1 MDDPAFILY
10 AKVACGQVPSSF
22 VLMITMPHAAD
33 TLLGERA
40 HTRCAHEQQQGFDGS
55 RLLRYRFSHPLYM
68 QFGEAAAS
76 SVTISKPEAAVPIA
90 KESKMGFAT
99 NAIHGGQEPGPATG
113 AIVAPIYQTSTYVY
127 DELGKN
133 KGYDYARTNHPNRKA
148 LERTIAKLEDGHSA
162 YVFTSG
168 MAGIDAVFRLL
179 RPGDHV
185 VLSEAVYGGVFRL
198 STQLL
203 VHFGLE
209 FSFVDTSSEAAVVSA
224 FRPNTK
230 MLYIETPTNP
240 TMRIADIAALAKV
253 ASQRNITVVVDNT
266 FLSPYLQRPIELG
279 AHIVVH
285 SMTKYL
291 NGHSDS
297 TGGAVV
303 LTRKEDAEKIYFIQ
317 RSAGSGLAPM
327 DCFLI
332 SRGIKT
338 LAVRMLQ
345 HNANG
350 LVVARHL
357 DTHPKVQKVLYPGL
371 TSHPQH
377 EIARRQQ
384 KGPGGML
391 SFDLGSL
398 EAARRLLNH
407 VKLCA
412 LVESLGGVESLIS
425 LPALMTHASMPQ
437 KVRERVGITE
447 GLVRLS
453 VGIEDAGD
461 IIADLDQALHH
472 V

>member
-1 MDDPAFILY
+1 
-10 AKVACGQVPSSF
+10 
-22 VLMITMPHAAD
+22 
-33 TLLGERA
+33 
-40 HTRCAHEQQQGFDGS
+40 
-55 RLLRYRFSHPLYM
+55 
-68 QFGEAAAS
+68 
-76 SVTISKPEAAVPIA
+76 
-90 KESKMGFAT
+90 MGFAT
-99 NAIHGGQEPGPATG
+99 NAIHVGQEPDPATG
-113 AIVAPIYQTSTYVY
+113 AIVAPIYQTSTYVNE
-127 DELGKN
+127 ELGKN

-148 LERTIAKLEDGHSA
+148 LERTLAKLEGGHSA
-162 YVFTSG
+162 YVFSSG

-209 FSFVDTSSEAAVVSA
+209 FSFVDTSSPDAVRMA
-224 FRPNTK
+224 LRPNTK
-230 MLYIETPTNP
+230 MLYVETPANP
-240 TMRIADIAALAKV
+240 TMSVADIAALSKV
-253 ASQRNITVVVDNT
+253 ANERNVTVVVDNT

-279 AHIVVH
+279 AHVVVH

-303 LTRKEDAEKIYFIQ
+303 LTRPADAEKIYFIQ
-317 RSAGSGLAPM
+317 RSAGTGLAPM

-350 LVVARHL
+350 ISVARHL
-357 DTHPKVQKVLYPGL
+357 DAHPKVRKVYYPGL
-371 TSHPQH
+371 PSHPQH
-377 EIARRQQ
+377 DIARRQQ
-384 KGPGGML
+384 KGPGAML
-391 SFDLGSL
+391 SFELGTL
-398 EAARRLLNH
+398 EAARRFLNH

-412 LVESLGGVESLIS
+412 LAESLGGVESLIS
-425 LPALMTHASMPQ
+425 LPAMMTHASMPKEVQ
-437 KVRERVGITE
+437 DRVGITE

-453 VGIEDAGD
+453 VGIEDVED
-461 IIADLDQALHH
+461 IIADLDQALLY

>member
-1 MDDPAFILY
+1 
-10 AKVACGQVPSSF
+10 
-22 VLMITMPHAAD
+22 
-33 TLLGERA
+33 
-40 HTRCAHEQQQGFDGS
+40 
-55 RLLRYRFSHPLYM
+55 
-68 QFGEAAAS
+68 
-76 SVTISKPEAAVPIA
+76 
-90 KESKMGFAT
+90 MGFAT
-99 NAIHGGQEPGPATG
+99 NAIHVGQEPDPATG

-127 DELGKN
+127 EELGKH
-133 KGYDYARTNHPNRKA
+133 KGYDYARSNHPNRKA
-148 LERTIAKLEDGHSA
+148 LERTIVKLEGGHSA
-162 YVFTSG
+162 YVFSSG
-168 MAGIDAVFRLL
+168 MAGIDAVFRML

-198 STQLL
+198 ATQLL

-209 FSFVDTSSEAAVVSA
+209 FSFVDTSSPDLVHAS

-230 MLYIETPTNP
+230 ILYIETPTNP
-240 TMRIADIAALAKV
+240 TMRVTDIAAVAKI
-253 ASQRNITVVVDNT
+253 ASGRNITVVVDNT
-266 FLSPYLQRPIELG
+266 FLTPYLQRPIELG

-291 NGHSDS
+291 NGHSDA

-303 LTRKEDAEKIYFIQ
+303 LTRPEDAEKIYFIQ

-327 DCFLI
+327 DCFLV

-350 LVVARHL
+350 IVVARHL
-357 DTHPKVQKVLYPGL
+357 DAHPKVRKVYYPGL
-371 TSHPQH
+371 PSHPQH

-384 KGPGGML
+384 RGPGAMI

-398 EAARRLLNH
+398 DAARRFLNQ

-412 LVESLGGVESLIS
+412 LAESLGGVESLIS
-425 LPALMTHASMPQ
+425 LPAQMTHASMP
-437 KVRERVGITE
+437 VETRERIGITE

-453 VGIEDAGD
+453 VGIEDVED
-461 IIADLDQALHH
+461 INADLDQALLY

>member
-1 MDDPAFILY
+1 
-10 AKVACGQVPSSF
+10 
-22 VLMITMPHAAD
+22 
-33 TLLGERA
+33 
-40 HTRCAHEQQQGFDGS
+40 
-55 RLLRYRFSHPLYM
+55 
-68 QFGEAAAS
+68 
-76 SVTISKPEAAVPIA
+76 
-90 KESKMGFAT
+90 MGFAT
-99 NAIHGGQEPGPATG
+99 NAIHVGQEPDPATG
-113 AIVAPIYQTSTYVY
+113 AIVAPIYQTSTYVNE
-127 DELGKN
+127 ELGKN

-148 LERTIAKLEDGHSA
+148 LERTVAKLEGGHSA
-162 YVFTSG
+162 YVFSSG

-209 FSFVDTSSEAAVVSA
+209 FSFVDTSVPDIVRSA
-224 FRPNTK
+224 LRPNTK
-230 MLYIETPTNP
+230 MLYIETPANP
-240 TMRIADIAALAKV
+240 TMSVTDIAAMSKLANERTV
-253 ASQRNITVVVDNT
+253 TVVVDNT

-303 LTRKEDAEKIYFIQ
+303 LTRPEDAEKIYFIQ
-317 RSAGSGLAPM
+317 RSAGTGLAPM

-350 LVVARHL
+350 ISVARHL
-357 DTHPKVQKVLYPGL
+357 DAHPKVRKAFYPGL
-371 TSHPQH
+371 PAHPQH
-377 EIARRQQ
+377 DVARRQQ

-391 SFDLGSL
+391 SFDLGTI
-398 EAARRLLNH
+398 EAARRFLNH
-407 VKLCA
+407 VKLCSLA
-412 LVESLGGVESLIS
+412 ESLGGVETLIS
-425 LPALMTHASMPQ
+425 LPAMMTHASMPKAMQ
-437 KVRERVGITE
+437 ERVGISE

-453 VGIEDAGD
+453 VGIEDVED
-461 IIADLDQALHH
+461 IIADLDQALLY

>member
-1 MDDPAFILY
+1 
-10 AKVACGQVPSSF
+10 
-22 VLMITMPHAAD
+22 
-33 TLLGERA
+33 
-40 HTRCAHEQQQGFDGS
+40 
-55 RLLRYRFSHPLYM
+55 
-68 QFGEAAAS
+68 
-76 SVTISKPEAAVPIA
+76 
-90 KESKMGFAT
+90 MGFAT
-99 NAIHGGQEPGPATG
+99 NAIHVGQEPDPATG
-113 AIVAPIYQTSTYVY
+113 AIVAPIYQTSTYIY

-148 LERTIAKLEDGHSA
+148 LERTMAKLEGGHSA

-168 MAGIDAVFRLL
+168 MAGIDAVFRTL

-209 FSFVDTSSEAAVVSA
+209 FSFVDTSVPDLVHASI
-224 FRPNTK
+224 RPNTK

-240 TMRIADIAALAKV
+240 TMRVTDIAAVAKLA
-253 ASQRNITVVVDNT
+253 SGRNITVVVDNT

-291 NGHSDS
+291 NGHSDA

-303 LTRKEDAEKIYFIQ
+303 LTRPEDAEKIYFIQ

-327 DCFLI
+327 DCFLV

-350 LVVARHL
+350 IAVARHL
-357 DTHPKVQKVLYPGL
+357 DAHPKVRKVHYPGL
-371 TSHPQH
+371 PSHPQH
-377 EIARRQQ
+377 DIARRQQ
-384 KGPGGML
+384 RGPGAMI

-398 EAARRLLNH
+398 DAARRFLNQ

-412 LVESLGGVESLIS
+412 LAESLGGVETLIS
-425 LPALMTHASMPQ
+425 LPAQMTHASMPPE
-437 KVRERVGITE
+437 VRERVGITD

-453 VGIEDAGD
+453 VGIEDVED
-461 IIADLDQALHH
+461 INADLDQALLY

>member
-1 MDDPAFILY
+1 
-10 AKVACGQVPSSF
+10 
-22 VLMITMPHAAD
+22 
-33 TLLGERA
+33 
-40 HTRCAHEQQQGFDGS
+40 
-55 RLLRYRFSHPLYM
+55 
-68 QFGEAAAS
+68 
-76 SVTISKPEAAVPIA
+76 
-90 KESKMGFAT
+90 MGFAT
-99 NAIHGGQEPGPATG
+99 NAIHVGQEPDPATG
-113 AIVAPIYQTSTYVY
+113 AIVAPIYQTSTYVNE
-127 DELGKN
+127 ELGKN

-148 LERTIAKLEDGHSA
+148 LERTLAKLEGGHSA
-162 YVFTSG
+162 YVFSSG

-209 FSFVDTSSEAAVVSA
+209 FSFVDTSSPDAVRMA
-224 FRPNTK
+224 LRPNTK
-230 MLYIETPTNP
+230 MLYVETPANP
-240 TMRIADIAALAKV
+240 TMSVADIAALSKV
-253 ASQRNITVVVDNT
+253 ANERNVMVVVDNT

-303 LTRKEDAEKIYFIQ
+303 LTRPADAEKIYFIQ
-317 RSAGSGLAPM
+317 RSAGTGLAPM

-350 LVVARHL
+350 ISVARHL
-357 DTHPKVQKVLYPGL
+357 DAHPKVRKVYYPGL
-371 TSHPQH
+371 PSHPQH
-377 EIARRQQ
+377 DIARRQQ
-384 KGPGGML
+384 KGPGAML
-391 SFDLGSL
+391 SFELGTL
-398 EAARRLLNH
+398 EAARRFLNH

-412 LVESLGGVESLIS
+412 LAESLGGVESLIS
-425 LPALMTHASMPQ
+425 LPAMMTHASMPKEVQ
-437 KVRERVGITE
+437 DRVGITE

-453 VGIEDAGD
+453 VGIEDVED
-461 IIADLDQALHH
+461 IIADLDQALLY